1 MSDHKKHTLILEVDD
16 ETLNY
21 CERFRFA
28 DYRWVDNLHEYDMAR
43 AILNGI
49 PIPNEVSNNERK

>member
-1 MSDHKKHTLILEVDD
+1 MSNHKKRKLIIEVDD

-21 CERFRFA
+21 CERFRSV
-28 DYRWVDNLHEYDMAR
+28 DYRWVDNLHEYDMAQ

-49 PIPNEVSNNERK
+49 PLPTESL